1 LQGRRRCT
9 GEWSAGAAESRAG
22 HPASATTIA
31 HPVDG
36 ALCALRQT
44 EPSTTQLGCI
54 GVLEAEHYMLCVQE
68 AAMVGIVEVLIPVEA
83 AAAVALNDERKR
95 EAIGRIVSRILQP
108 RPDHD
113 PLLEAMERFG
123 TDAKAKGL
131 TNETLAAE
139 LAAHKA
145 ERTR

>member
-1 LQGRRRCT
+1 LFRRT
-9 GEWSAGAAESRAG
+9 GTQHGFAALVS
-22 HPASATTIA
+22 S
-31 HPVDG
+31 
-36 ALCALRQT
+36 
-44 EPSTTQLGCI
+44 
-54 GVLEAEHYMLCVQE
+54 EAKHYMLCVQE
-68 AAMVGIVEVLIPVEA
+68 AAMVGIVEVLIPVDA

-123 TDAKAKGL
+123 ADAKAKGL
-131 TNETLAAE
+131 TQETLAAE